1 MWNRFRLWLNKN
13 DSKIIT
19 VALCIIGF
27 FIIIKG
33 SNSVLRERFLEEKS
47 KEESENTNSVFED
60 TELSKDNLKVQILLL
75 KKLLELFIMQDQMKQ
90 YQQGKI
96 L

>member
-60 TELSKDNLKVQILLL
+60 TELSKDNLSGLDKLSDEYKSANTVT
-75 KKLLELFIMQDQMKQ
+75 KKI
-90 YQQGKI
+90 I
-96 L
+96 RAI